1 LGIIDAVNR
10 TDRRKREVRDRI
22 LDAAFELFLSQGIEA
37 TKIDAICERADVAN
51 RTFFNHFATRQD
63 MIHALAEKRLLNL
76 REVLFNRTDSAVPE
90 RLIGVFGDIGAV
102 LVKASDAYRAM
113 IGAMLVTLGSET
125 QRGFGLHDTFL
136 ELVKDGVARGEVSA
150 RRDPQILADLI
161 VGALVVSIVNWTIDK
176 TYSLETGL
184 RDSAAALGE
193 LLTSDPPRS

>member
-1 LGIIDAVNR
+1 VNR

-22 LDAAFELFLSQGIEA
+22 LDAAFELFLSQGIDA
-37 TKIDAICERADVAN
+37 TKIDDICERADVAN

-63 MIHALAEKRLLNL
+63 MIRALAEKRLLHL

-90 RLIGVFGDIGAV
+90 RLIGLFGDIAAV
-102 LVKASDAYRAM
+102 LVETSDAYRAM
-113 IGAMLVTLGSET
+113 IGAMLVTVGSET